1 MLNQV
6 QHDGDGF
13 THRTPGLYPGPDGD
27 ERVTLAALIAA
38 YHEADDAGGGLRA
51 TLPIA
56 GRTLIERQVRLA
68 VGAGAEPVVVVVER
82 VTSTLGA
89 ALDRLRSEGVTLVLA
104 RSAAEAAEAVHSS
117 DRVLLVGDGLVAPE
131 AAIARLTSLDGPAI
145 LVVPDLRV
153 DDRYERIDA
162 QSRWAGL
169 ALIDGDM
176 LKQTA
181 AMLRDWDLQSTLL
194 RRAVQA
200 GARQLS
206 VRGEAEDELP
216 LVAENQEDLVEL
228 EARIV
233 AGAHVRR
240 GDWVSRYLLG
250 PVERAATRW
259 LMPTAITTT
268 SIGLAAT
275 LLMGLA
281 GLAFAR
287 QWLGLGLALVLLAT
301 PLDGI
306 GERLASLRL
315 QGFRGPSW
323 WGSLLPALSAGVLLI
338 LAWTLA
344 PERGWGCLALAAAII
359 AFTVALRAETDGRE
373 PPGKVWLAERK
384 GMSWLM
390 LPFAAV
396 NMWATG
402 LGALALYAAISFFWA
417 QRHAHAPA
425 PPSAQD

>member
-1 MLNQV
+1 M
-6 QHDGDGF
+6 
-13 THRTPGLYPGPDGD
+13 
-27 ERVTLAALIAA
+27 TLAALIAA

-68 VGAGAEPVVVVVER
+68 AGAGAEPVVVVVER
-82 VTSTLGA
+82 VTAALGA
-89 ALDRLRSEGVTLVLA
+89 ALDRLRAEGVSLVLA
-104 RSAAEAAEAVHSS
+104 RSVEEAAEAVHSN
-117 DRVLLVGDGLVAPE
+117 DRILLVGDGLVAPE
-131 AAIARLTSLDGPAI
+131 AAIARLIAIDGPAI
-145 LVVPDLRV
+145 LVVPDMRV

-169 ALIDGDM
+169 ALIDGQM

-200 GARQLS
+200 GARQIS

-216 LVAENQEDLVEL
+216 LVAENSEDLIEL
-228 EARIV
+228 EARII

-250 PVERAATRW
+250 PIERLATRA
-259 LMPTAITTT
+259 LMPTAVTPTA
-268 SIGLAAT
+268 IGLAAT
-275 LLMGLA
+275 LLMVLA
-281 GLAFAR
+281 GFAFAR
-287 QWLGLGLALVLLAT
+287 NWLGLGLAFLLLAT

-306 GERLASLRL
+306 AERLGSLRL
-315 QGFRGPSW
+315 QGARGPSW
-323 WGSLLPALSAGVLLI
+323 WGSLLPVLSAGILLI
-338 LAWTLA
+338 LAYALA
-344 PERGWGCLALAAAII
+344 ATRGWGCVALAGTII
-359 AFTVALRAETDGRE
+359 AFAVALRIEAEGRDV
-373 PPGKVWLAERK
+373 PGKLWFAERK

-390 LPFAAV
+390 LPFAAA
-396 NMWATG
+396 NLWGTG
-402 LGALALYAAISFFWA
+402 LTILAVYAGASFFWA

-425 PPSAQD
+425 PPQD

>member
-1 MLNQV
+1 L
-6 QHDGDGF
+6 
-13 THRTPGLYPGPDGD
+13 
-27 ERVTLAALIAA
+27 TLAALIAA
-38 YHEADDAGGGLRA
+38 YHEADDPGGGLRA

-68 VGAGAEPVVVVVER
+68 AGAGAEPVVVVVER
-82 VTSTLGA
+82 VTAALGG
-89 ALDRLRSEGVTLVLA
+89 ALDRLRAEGVALVLA
-104 RSAAEAAEAVHSS
+104 RSAEEAAEAVHSS
-117 DRVLLVGDGLVAPE
+117 DRILLVGDGLIAPE
-131 AAIARLTSLDGPAI
+131 AAIARLVALDGPAI

-216 LVAENQEDLVEL
+216 LVAENSDDLIEL

-250 PVERAATRW
+250 PVERLATRA
-259 LMPTAITTT
+259 LMPTGVTPTA
-268 SIGLAAT
+268 IGLAAI

-287 QWLGLGLALVLLAT
+287 HWLGLGLALLLVAT

-306 GERLASLRL
+306 GARLASLRL
-315 QGFRGPSW
+315 QGTKGPSW
-323 WGSLLPALSAGVLLI
+323 WGALLPAISAGVLLV
-338 LAWTLA
+338 LAFALA
-344 PERGWGCLALAAAII
+344 ATRGWGCVALAGTII
-359 AFTVALRAETDGRE
+359 AFVLALRLEAQGRE
-373 PPGKVWLAERK
+373 LPGKVWLAEHK

-390 LPFAAV
+390 LPFAAA
-396 NMWATG
+396 NLWATG
-402 LGALALYAAISFFWA
+402 LALLAVYAGASFFWA
-417 QRHAHAPA
+417 QRHAHGAAPA
-425 PPSAQD
+425 AQD

>member
-1 MLNQV
+1 M
-6 QHDGDGF
+6 
-13 THRTPGLYPGPDGD
+13 
-27 ERVTLAALIAA
+27 TLAALIAA

-56 GRTLIERQVRLA
+56 GRTLLERQVRLA
-68 VGAGAEPVVVVVER
+68 AVAGAEPVVIVVER
-82 VTSTLGA
+82 VTAALNA
-89 ALDRLRSEGVTLVLA
+89 ALDRLRGEGVPLVLA
-104 RSAAEAAEAVHSS
+104 RSAEEAGEAVHAS
-117 DRVLLVGDGLVAPE
+117 DRILLVGDGLVAPE
-131 AAIARLTSLDGPAI
+131 AAIARLVALDGHAI

-169 ALIDGDM
+169 ALIDGEM

-181 AMLRDWDLQSTLL
+181 SMLRDWDLQSTLL

-200 GARQLS
+200 GARQIS

-216 LVAENQEDLVEL
+216 LVAESEEDLVEL
-228 EARIV
+228 EAQIV

-250 PVERAATRW
+250 PVERLATRW
-259 LMPTAITTT
+259 LMPTAVTPTAL
-268 SIGLAAT
+268 GLAAT

-287 QWLGLGLALVLLAT
+287 QWLGFGLALMLLAT

-323 WGSLLPALSAGVLLI
+323 WSSLLPALAAGVLLV
-338 LAWTLA
+338 LASTLA
-344 PERGWGCLALAAAII
+344 PTRGWGCIALAGAAI
-359 AFTVALRAETDGRE
+359 AFVVAQRAEAEGRE
-373 PPGKVWLAERK
+373 LPGKHWLAERK
-384 GMSWLM
+384 GMTWLM
-390 LPFAAV
+390 LPFAAA
-396 NMWATG
+396 NLWATG
-402 LGALALYAAISFFWA
+402 LTLLAVYAGASFFWA
-417 QRHAHAPA
+417 QRHAHAATPPA
-425 PPSAQD
+425 AQD

>member
-1 MLNQV
+1 M
-6 QHDGDGF
+6 
-13 THRTPGLYPGPDGD
+13 
-27 ERVTLAALIAA
+27 TLAALIAA

-56 GRTLIERQVRLA
+56 GRTLLERQVRLA
-68 VGAGAEPVVVVVER
+68 AVAGAEPVVVVVER
-82 VTSTLGA
+82 VTAALSA
-89 ALDRLRSEGVTLVLA
+89 ALDRLRGEGVALVLA
-104 RSAAEAAEAVHSS
+104 RSAEEAAEAVHAS
-117 DRVLLVGDGLVAPE
+117 DRILLVGDGLIAPE
-131 AAIARLTSLDGPAI
+131 AAIARLVALDGPAI

-169 ALIDGDM
+169 AMIDGQM

-181 AMLRDWDLQSTLL
+181 SMLRDWDLQSTLL

-200 GARQLS
+200 GARQIS

-216 LVAENQEDLVEL
+216 LVAENEEDLAEL

-250 PVERAATRW
+250 PVERLATRW
-259 LMPTAITTT
+259 LMPTAVTPTA
-268 SIGLAAT
+268 IGLTAT

-281 GLAFAR
+281 GLAFAK
-287 QWLGLGLALVLLAT
+287 QWLGFGLALMLLAT

-323 WGSLLPALSAGVLLI
+323 WVALLPALAAGVLLV
-338 LAWTLA
+338 LASTLA
-344 PERGWGCLALAAAII
+344 PTRGWGCLALAGTIV
-359 AFTVALRAETDGRE
+359 AFIVALRAEGEGRE
-373 PPGKVWLAERK
+373 LPGKVWLAERK
-384 GMSWLM
+384 GMTWLM
-390 LPFAAV
+390 LPFAAADL
-396 NMWATG
+396 WATG
-402 LGALALYAAISFFWA
+402 LTLLAVYAAASFFWA
-417 QRHAHAPA
+417 QRHAHAAIPPA
-425 PPSAQD
+425 AQD

>member
-1 MLNQV
+1 
-6 QHDGDGF
+6 
-13 THRTPGLYPGPDGD
+13 
-27 ERVTLAALIAA
+27 VTLAALIAA

-68 VGAGAEPVVVVVER
+68 AFAGADPVVVVVER
-82 VTSTLGA
+82 VTAALSA
-89 ALDRLRSEGVTLVLA
+89 ALDRLRAEGLELVLA
-104 RSAAEAAEAVHSS
+104 RGAEEAAEAVHSR
-117 DRVLLVGDGLVAPE
+117 DRVLVVGDGLVAPE
-131 AAIARLTSLDGPAI
+131 AAIARLVALDGPAI

-181 AMLRDWDLQSTLL
+181 SMLRDWDLQSTLL

-216 LVAENQEDLVEL
+216 LVAENEEDLVEL
-228 EARIV
+228 EAQIV

-240 GDWVSRYLLG
+240 GDWVSRYLLA
-250 PVERAATRW
+250 PIERLATRA
-259 LMPTAITTT
+259 LMPTAVTPTA
-268 SIGLAAT
+268 IGLAAT
-275 LLMGLA
+275 LLMVLA

-287 QWLGLGLALVLLAT
+287 HWLGAGLAFLLVGT

-306 GERLASLRL
+306 GDRLASLRL
-315 QGFRGPSW
+315 QRDRGPSW
-323 WGSLLPALSAGVLLI
+323 WGALLPTLAAGVLLV
-338 LAWTLA
+338 LAYALA
-344 PERGWGCLALAAAII
+344 ATRGWGCVALAGTII
-359 AFTVALRAETDGRE
+359 AFALALRIEAQGRE
-373 PPGKVWLAERK
+373 VPGRQWLAERK

-390 LPFAAV
+390 LPFAAA
-396 NMWATG
+396 NLWGTG
-402 LGALALYAAISFFWA
+402 LTLLACYAGASFFWA
-417 QRHAHAPA
+417 QRHVHAAAPA
-425 PPSAQD
+425 PAQD

>member
-1 MLNQV
+1 
-6 QHDGDGF
+6 
-13 THRTPGLYPGPDGD
+13 
-27 ERVTLAALIAA
+27 VTLAALIAA

-68 VGAGAEPVVVVVER
+68 AFAGAEPVVVVVER
-82 VTSTLGA
+82 VTAALSA
-89 ALDRLRSEGVTLVLA
+89 ALDRLRGEGIALVLA
-104 RSAAEAAEAVHSS
+104 RSAEEAAEAVHSN
-117 DRVLLVGDGLVAPE
+117 DRLLVVGDGLVAPE
-131 AAIARLTSLDGPAI
+131 AAIARLIALDGPAI

-169 ALIDGDM
+169 ALINGEM

-181 AMLRDWDLQSTLL
+181 SMLRDWDLQSTLL

-200 GARQLS
+200 GARQIS

-216 LVAENQEDLVEL
+216 LVAENEEDLAEL
-228 EARIV
+228 EAQIV
-233 AGAHVRR
+233 AGAHRRR
-240 GDWVSRYLLG
+240 GDWVSRYLLA
-250 PVERAATRW
+250 PVERLATRA
-259 LMPTAITTT
+259 LMPTTVTPVA
-268 SIGLAAT
+268 IGLVAT

-287 QWLGLGLALVLLAT
+287 HWLGLGLVFLLLAT

-315 QGFRGPSW
+315 QGERGPSW
-323 WGSLLPALSAGVLLI
+323 WGTLLPALAAGVLLV
-338 LAWTLA
+338 LAYSLA
-344 PERGWGCLALAAAII
+344 ATRGWGCVALAGTII
-359 AFTVALRAETDGRE
+359 AFAVALRIEGEGRE
-373 PPGKVWLAERK
+373 LPGRHWLAERK

-396 NMWATG
+396 NLWGTG
-402 LGALALYAAISFFWA
+402 LTLLACYAGASFFWA
-417 QRHAHAPA
+417 QRHVHAAVPA
-425 PPSAQD
+425 PPQD

>member
-1 MLNQV
+1 MASASSLSRL
-6 QHDGDGF
+6 HGE
-13 THRTPGLYPGPDGD
+13 

-56 GRTLIERQVRLA
+56 GRTLLERQVRLA
-68 VGAGAEPVVVVVER
+68 HAAGAEPIVVVVER
-82 VTSTLGA
+82 VTAALGA
-89 ALDRLRSEGVTLVLA
+89 AIDRLRGEGLTLALA
-104 RSAAEAAEAVHSS
+104 RGAEEAAEAVHSN

-131 AAIARLTSLDGPAI
+131 AAIARLVALDGPAI

-181 AMLRDWDLQSTLL
+181 SMLRDWDLQSTLL

-216 LVAENQEDLVEL
+216 LVAENSDDLADL
-228 EARIV
+228 EAQIV

-240 GDWVSRYLLG
+240 GDWVSRFLLG
-250 PVERAATRW
+250 PVERLATRA
-259 LMPTAITTT
+259 LMPTSVTPTA
-268 SIGLAAT
+268 IGLAAT
-275 LLMGLA
+275 LLLGLA

-287 QWLGLGLALVLLAT
+287 HWLGLGLALLLLAT

-306 GERLASLRL
+306 GERLASIRL
-315 QGFRGPSW
+315 QGARGPSW

-338 LAWTLA
+338 LAYTLA
-344 PERGWGCLALAAAII
+344 PSRGWGCVALAATII
-359 AFTVALRAETDGRE
+359 AFTIALRLEGEGRDL
-373 PPGKVWLAERK
+373 PGKVWLAERK
-384 GMSWLM
+384 GMSWLL
-390 LPFAAV
+390 LPFAAA
-396 NMWATG
+396 NLWTTG
-402 LGALALYAAISFFWA
+402 LAMLAVYAGASFFWA
-417 QRHAHAPA
+417 QRQIHAGPGT
-425 PPSAQD
+425 QD